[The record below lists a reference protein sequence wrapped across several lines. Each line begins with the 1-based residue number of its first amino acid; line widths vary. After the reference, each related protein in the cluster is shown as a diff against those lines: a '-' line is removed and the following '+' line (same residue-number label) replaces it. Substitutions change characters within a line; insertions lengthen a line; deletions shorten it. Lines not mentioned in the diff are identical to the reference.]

1 MVIPAEEACD
11 FTNHYHSIIGSGIVT
26 ILEDPAE
33 KCRGLEIIM
42 AQTSDRKWAF
52 IERMANQVEVYRLDV
67 EEFQAKANPPFANDR
82 LYNDRLY
89 INNNKRE

>member
-1 MVIPAEEACD
+1 MVGKQFIW
-11 FTNHYHSIIGSGIVT
+11 NILVQRIRT

-52 IERMANQVEVYRLDV
+52 TERMANQVEVYRLDV
-67 EEFQAKANPPFANDR
+67 EEFQAKANPPLR
-82 LYNDRLY
+82 
-89 INNNKRE
+89 K